1 MKHEYVYIFHFNV
14 PTCSL
19 NTYLT
24 NITFEILRF
33 YYNLI
38 PICGYQ
44 NIWNRGYTDFFLPT
58 EINKELNRTSRSK
71 TEIKYKS
78 IEIKD
83 LLVKCKTR

>member
-44 NIWNRGYTDFFLPT
+44 NIWNRGYTDFFFANR
-58 EINKELNRTSRSK
+58 NKLRIQQN
-71 TEIKYKS
+71 
-78 IEIKD
+78 IEIED
-83 LLVKCKTR
+83 RN